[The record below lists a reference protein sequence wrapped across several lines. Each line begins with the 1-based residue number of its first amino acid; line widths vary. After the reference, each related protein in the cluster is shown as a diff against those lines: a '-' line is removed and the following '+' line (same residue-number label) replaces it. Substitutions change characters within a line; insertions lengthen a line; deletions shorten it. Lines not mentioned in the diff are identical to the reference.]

1 MQLFLNPEHQKAYQ
15 LLKNQ
20 SFQEALVLFDN
31 LVYLFPEEANLYS
44 DRGVLHIHLKN
55 KLEALSDFDK
65 AVELDKNYGYRYAA
79 RAYAKDFFGDTE
91 AALLDYEVAVKLDPE
106 DAISINNLGLL
117 QEKLG
122 YQKKAKENFQ
132 RADRLAKMNEAYAEL
147 METEQPSELLNKQ
160 AEPIYTNEESSTK
173 KSISSEFAKIFSSR
187 KQFLDFL
194 KFVKKGG
201 KIE

>member
-91 AALLDYEVAVKLDPE
+91 TALLDYEVAVKLDPE

-122 YQKKAKENFQ
+122 YQKKAKDNFQ

-147 METEQPSELLNKQ
+147 METEQPSEFLNKQ

-173 KSISSEFAKIFSSR
+173 KSISSEFAKIFISR

>member
-1 MQLFLNPEHQKAYQ
+1 MQLFLNSEHQKAYQ

-65 AVELDKNYGYRYAA
+65 SVELDKNYGYRYAA

>member
-1 MQLFLNPEHQKAYQ
+1 MQLFLNSEHQKAYQ